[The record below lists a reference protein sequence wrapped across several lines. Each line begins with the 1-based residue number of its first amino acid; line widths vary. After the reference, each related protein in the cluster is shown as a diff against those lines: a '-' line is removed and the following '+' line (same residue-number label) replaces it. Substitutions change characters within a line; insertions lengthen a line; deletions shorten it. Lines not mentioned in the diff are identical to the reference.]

1 MTPIANQVPATESPQ
16 TIVQPQAVRFH
27 RIPAITVCHLSP
39 VESRRDERAFSRQS
53 MPLVAY
59 GVHPTILGPHSER
72 GQVQGVEF
80 VPLPKSRSR
89 ALRILSA
96 SRIVLSALQQKAD
109 LYHVHSPEL
118 IPAALLLKFV
128 FGKQVVYDTREDF
141 PSMMLTKA
149 YLPVRLRT
157 LASRVVAIAERLAA
171 CSLDGFI
178 TADSGTLRPHA
189 KAGKSRKLVLYN
201 FPNLQYFPEPTPA
214 NRAFDLVYRGG
225 LSERAGTFV
234 LLNSLRLLKDRGIP
248 VRLLMFGY
256 TDNQQTERTIRD
268 ALRTLGI
275 EELVTLRGVIRHED
289 MAATLSQARI
299 AVCPLQKIPKFL
311 NNIPVKVF
319 ESWACGLP
327 VIASDLPPIRPF
339 FGKQPYGVLVQPGD
353 SEELANA
360 IAQMLSSPRLLEEYG
375 RQARHAVLERYN
387 IAFEIRKLLS
397 LYKEVLSC

>member
-1 MTPIANQVPATESPQ
+1 
-16 TIVQPQAVRFH
+16 
-27 RIPAITVCHLSP
+27 
-39 VESRRDERAFSRQS
+39 
-53 MPLVAY
+53 
-59 GVHPTILGPHSER
+59 
-72 GQVQGVEF
+72 
-80 VPLPKSRSR
+80 
-89 ALRILSA
+89 
-96 SRIVLSALQQKAD
+96 
-109 LYHVHSPEL
+109 
-118 IPAALLLKFV
+118 
-128 FGKQVVYDTREDF
+128 
-141 PSMMLTKA
+141 
-149 YLPVRLRT
+149 VRLRA

-171 CSLDGFI
+171 RSLDGFI

-214 NRAFDLVYRGG
+214 NQAFDLVYRGG

-387 IAFEIRKLLS
+387 IAFEIPKLLS